1 MERRKNAYDAM
12 KIVQFDLND
21 VPKNATKFY
30 YDLLG
35 HAMDTGFCFRD
46 CVMGFDY
53 RMRVPKSR
61 LLDEIANTLEDT
73 REAYNPGYPEY
84 WLCQRGNICMITDFM
99 PPGYSVPSEN
109 KKPPVVKRRA
119 RKPNKD

>member
-1 MERRKNAYDAM
+1 MEHRKDSIHAM
-12 KIVQFDLND
+12 KIVQFNLDE

-35 HAMDTGFCFRD
+35 HAMDAGFCFRD

-61 LLDEIANTLEDT
+61 LVSEICNTLADT
-73 REAYNPGYPEY
+73 HECYNPGFPEY
-84 WLCQRGNICMITDFM
+84 WLCQRGNICMITDFK
-99 PPGYSVPSEN
+99 PPGYE
-109 KKPPVVKRRA
+109 
-119 RKPNKD
+119 